1 MTTSGLVGKP
11 GHLKAQCLCI
21 PGSDVLK
28 LSVTARRVATRRRP
42 SRHHLRSAW
51 TSVAAPDGTLGLWT
65 ARLAVRVPDVCVWG
79 YLRDED
85 PADLPTGLAVSGHM
99 LSWW

>member
-28 LSVTARRVATRRRP
+28 LSVTARRVAARRRP
-42 SRHHLRSAW
+42 RRHHLRSAW
-51 TSVAAPDGTLGLWT
+51 TSVAAPDGTPGLWT
-65 ARLAVRVPDVCVWG
+65 ARLAVRVSDVCVTTTVET
-79 YLRDED
+79 RI
-85 PADLPTGLAVSGHM
+85 LPISRRELQ
-99 LSWW
+99 